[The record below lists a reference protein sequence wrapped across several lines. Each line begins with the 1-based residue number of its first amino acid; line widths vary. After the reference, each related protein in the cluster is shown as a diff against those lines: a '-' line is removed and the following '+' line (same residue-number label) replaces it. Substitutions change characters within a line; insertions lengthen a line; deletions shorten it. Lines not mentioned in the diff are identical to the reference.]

1 MQKKIS
7 APSGPVKS
15 TRPVRKHEY
24 EDIDIDL
31 NLSQLNNC
39 KHEYEDIDKDLN
51 LSQLNNVEIRTIG
64 LHSNGVGPSTGASSN
79 RYVVGCY

>member
-1 MQKKIS
+1 VQKKNS
-7 APSGPVKS
+7 APSAPVKS

-24 EDIDIDL
+24 EDID
-31 NLSQLNNC
+31 
-39 KHEYEDIDKDLN
+39 KDLN
-51 LSQLNNVEIRTIG
+51 LSQLCNVEARKTTG